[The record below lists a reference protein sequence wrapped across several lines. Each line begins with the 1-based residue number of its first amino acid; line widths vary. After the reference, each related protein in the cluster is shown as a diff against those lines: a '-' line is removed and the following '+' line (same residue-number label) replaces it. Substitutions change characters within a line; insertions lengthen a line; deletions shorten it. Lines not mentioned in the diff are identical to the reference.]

1 MPTPSNNSYEIV
13 RGIGRWDLV
22 ALMVNITIGSGILG
36 LPSKLFALTGVYSIL
51 ALVLCAALLAIV
63 AICFAEVGSRF
74 THTGGPY
81 LFTRTAFGATP
92 GFIVGWLYWV
102 SRVLTFA
109 TICNL
114 LVVYVAR
121 IVPALQ
127 GSAARVAIISTV
139 VLAIGL
145 VNLLGIRQA
154 TMVSNGL
161 TLLKVSLLLVF
172 GVVGVLMIRAWPAA
186 PATLPPPGDFSDAML
201 LGIFAFVGFEAALVS
216 AGETRNPRRDVPF
229 AVGMSLLIVLIL
241 YAGVQIVCIAAVP
254 ALASSTA
261 PFADA
266 AVVLWGPAGEQVI
279 ALGAV
284 VIMLGSLNSG
294 FLATSRLPFAFA
306 EQGDMPAALARV
318 HPRFRTPH
326 IAILASAA
334 LVWLATVA
342 SSFLSAI
349 TLATSTRMVVYIAG
363 CIALIALRRRADVA
377 PAGFVAPL
385 GPAIAVL
392 ASILSFALL
401 ANASSR
407 ELTHLAIAAAVGIAI
422 LAGVRLISK
431 RQQ

>member
-1 MPTPSNNSYEIV
+1 MSTPSNTRYEIV

-36 LPSKLFALTGVYSIL
+36 LPAKLFALTGVYSVL
-51 ALVLCAALLAIV
+51 ALVLCAVLLAIV

-81 LFTRTAFGATP
+81 LYTRTAFGPTA

-121 IVPALQ
+121 VVPALQ
-127 GSAARVAIISTV
+127 GPGVRVAIISLV
-139 VLAIGL
+139 VLGIGV
-145 VNLLGIRQA
+145 VNLVGIRQA
-154 TMVSNGL
+154 TIVSNGL
-161 TLLKVSLLLVF
+161 TVLKVSLLLGF
-172 GVVGVLMIRAWPAA
+172 GVVGILAANAWPTA
-186 PATLPPPGDFSDAML
+186 PAALPPPGDFSDAML

-229 AVGMSLLIVLIL
+229 SIGMSLLIVLVL
-241 YAGVQIVCIAAVP
+241 YAGVQIVCVAAVP
-254 ALASSTA
+254 GLAASTA
-261 PFADA
+261 PLADA
-266 AVVLWGPAGEQVI
+266 AVLLWGPVGEQVI

-306 EQGDMPAALARV
+306 EQGDVPAVLARV

-326 IAILASAA
+326 VAIVASAA

-349 TLATSTRMVVYIAG
+349 TLATSTRMVMYIAG
-363 CIALIALRRRADVA
+363 CIALIALRRRSDVSQ
-377 PAGFVAPL
+377 AGFVAPL
-385 GPAIAVL
+385 GPYVAVIASVL
-392 ASILSFALL
+392 CLALL
-401 ANASSR
+401 ANASGR
-407 ELTHLAIAAAVGIAI
+407 ELLQLGIAAAIGVAV
-422 LAGVRLISK
+422 LAGARALSK
-431 RQQ
+431 RK